1 MMGVSVVYILSKA
14 IWIYTIIVFANAIL
28 SWFIHSSRNMTL
40 RQIYW
45 MTNRLVNPALD
56 PIRRVISPMTQ
67 NFGIDISPIILILL
81 LQVLEQIIVSAI
93 RY

>member
-1 MMGVSVVYILSKA
+1 MSGPVIYLLSKA
-14 IWIYTIIVFANAIL
+14 IWLYMIIVFANAIL

-45 MTNRLVNPALD
+45 ITNQLVNPVLD
-56 PIRRVISPMTQ
+56 PIRRVLSPMTR

-81 LQVLEQIIVSAI
+81 LQVLERILLSAL
-93 RY
+93 R

>member
-1 MMGVSVVYILSKA
+1 MGGPVIYLLSKA
-14 IWIYTIIVFANAIL
+14 IWLYMIIVFVNAIL

-45 MTNRLVNPALD
+45 ITNQLVNPVLD
-56 PIRRVISPMTQ
+56 PIRRVLSPMTR

-81 LQVLEQIIVSAI
+81 LQVLERILLSAL
-93 RY
+93 R

>member
-1 MMGVSVVYILSKA
+1 MSGLVIYLLSKA
-14 IWIYTIIVFANAIL
+14 IWLYMIIVFANAIL
-28 SWFIHSSRNMTL
+28 SWFVHSSRNMTL

-45 MTNRLVNPALD
+45 ITNQLVNPVLD
-56 PIRRVISPMTQ
+56 PIRRVLSPMTR

-81 LQVLEQIIVSAI
+81 LQALEQILHSAL

>member
-1 MMGVSVVYILSKA
+1 MSGPVIYLLSKA
-14 IWIYTIIVFANAIL
+14 IWLYMIIVFVNAIL

-45 MTNRLVNPALD
+45 ITNQLVNPVLD
-56 PIRRVISPMTQ
+56 PIRRVLYPMTR

-81 LQVLEQIIVSAI
+81 LQVLEQILNSAR

>member
-1 MMGVSVVYILSKA
+1 MSGLVIYLLSKA
-14 IWIYTIIVFANAIL
+14 IQLYTIIVFVNAIL

-45 MTNRLVNPALD
+45 ITNQLVNPVLD
-56 PIRRVISPMTQ
+56 PIRRVLYPMTR

-81 LQVLEQIIVSAI
+81 LQVLEQILNSAR

>member
-1 MMGVSVVYILSKA
+1 MSGPVIYLLSKA
-14 IWIYTIIVFANAIL
+14 IWLYMIIVFVNAIL

-45 MTNRLVNPALD
+45 ITNQLVNPVLD
-56 PIRRVISPMTQ
+56 PIRRVLYPMTR

-81 LQVLEQIIVSAI
+81 LQVLERILLSAL
-93 RY
+93 R